1 MSVVPT
7 MPAPSPYHKEQSRQ
21 DFSRRL
27 AEALQKSG
35 RDTSPTT
42 LAMEFNARF
51 AGTPVHMA
59 SCRKWLLGEAI
70 PTQEKLVVLA
80 QMLGVTA
87 DWLRFGDSTQ
97 TMAQEMPKSYEKEEW
112 VLVSDI
118 ARLMP
123 RDRILVEKLISGM
136 LQTP

>member
-1 MSVVPT
+1 MSVSPT
-7 MPAPSPYHKEQSRQ
+7 MPAPSPYHKDQARQ
-21 DFSRRL
+21 DFARRL
-27 AEALQKSG
+27 ADALQQSG
-35 RDTSPTT
+35 RGTSPTA
-42 LAMEFNARF
+42 LAIEFNARF

-80 QMLGVTA
+80 QMLNVTA

-97 TMAQEMPKSYEKEEW
+97 VLAKEVPKSYEKEEW

-123 RDRILVEKLISGM
+123 RDRILVEKLVSGM